1 MQNNQDAL
9 PFTLMIFFSSDNY
22 FPLVQN
28 HSHTSFVL
36 DLQWYR
42 DAFEDFGRPLSAAFL
57 SGETQ
62 LLDHF

>member
-36 DLQWYR
+36 YLQRYR
-42 DAFEDFGRPLSAAFL
+42 DAFEDFGRHLSAAFM
-57 SGETQ
+57 SVEIQ
-62 LLDHF
+62 LLAHF